1 MKRTFKA
8 FAAVMACA
16 LLGSCV
22 TISRPVAATGN
33 PVGSKCGVAKSTII
47 LGIWSTKGD
56 ENGIAKAFQK
66 ELIAAAGNKGFV
78 ELVKPS
84 IQSVQ
89 GAVLLS
95 VKDLS

>member
-1 MKRTFKA
+1 VQDKVYAYK
-8 FAAVMACA
+8 V
-16 LLGSCV
+16 
-22 TISRPVAATGN
+22 
-33 PVGSKCGVAKSTII
+33 
-47 LGIWSTKGD
+47 